1 MKGIHTSK
9 RPEQPKR
16 LERIPPLAA
25 EKWQLDPL
33 VTTTSQPKKRFI
45 EEQSAELPVWLEWV
59 RYLGSLLSPA
69 WFIALLTVLIWI
81 LLGDPQTIEALQSI
95 QRDEELKSGS
105 LWAVGVY
112 AFTAGYF
119 AMAVMSVAYPGN
131 RPPEA
136 VAFDG
141 EEARTAGRWWIIAI
155 VVIITAAV
163 PVRLIWIG
171 YGNGMTSLANDGWIV
186 LAVIVAVIVLAKLP
200 AELFEDTVHV
210 GHRIKSDRSLMDRS
224 KPAVDIARGFI
235 PNLKE
240 VFQTVRLLLSPFDAR
255 TTGARNPRM
264 RKTIFGFAIVI
275 FLGSLLMLAD
285 FVANP
290 VVSPQKVGMLAVAL
304 WAAASWIAFSSIFMV
319 YLPLRFGL
327 PSILAFV
334 AVGGLAFIF
343 SFWNNNHTP
352 CLDCAELTNERP
364 AFETFAKGWIGSRAD
379 LFAASRQAGR
389 KTPVYVV
396 AAAGGGIRA
405 GYWTAAALSAFEKQ
419 VPGFSCHVLAISG
432 VSGGSLGAAAFAAAL
447 ADHEDYT
454 CAPAAAETEVAP
466 FDPTDTTRTMLSK
479 DYLSPLL
486 AGMLFAD
493 GVQRLNPLPFDDYK
507 LPDRARAQERA
518 WEAGWR
524 EAAKSDRFA
533 DGFMALWPG
542 EKPGA
547 GVVPPLFLNGTIV
560 ETGHPITVAPF
571 GIAQDQAFSD
581 TFDLLKEWPMDLPL
595 STAVDMSTRFPYVSP
610 AATIEL
616 ETRQF
621 RVVDGGYFENS
632 GAHVAQQI
640 ARAFLG
646 AIGEEEAE
654 KIQIVPILIIND
666 LGRNA
671 DGKLTPEDLLQRPP
685 LGAPERES
693 WAAAELTSPVVA
705 ALSTRSARGLNA
717 EQELVRRFEPDCTI
731 VAAATGGDVALGWL
745 LSKDSTDLLDN
756 AAAALFDDDGNNVA
770 ALLRLS
776 SGGTGV
782 GSVQHCEG
790 PVPFLE
796 SNDGQE

>member
-1 MKGIHTSK
+1 MTPSGVGEETQS
-9 RPEQPKR
+9 
-16 LERIPPLAA
+16 LLIPTPAA
-25 EKWQLDPL
+25 
-33 VTTTSQPKKRFI
+33 KKRFV
-45 EEQSAELPVWLEWV
+45 EEQSADLPRWLEWA
-59 RYLGSLLSPA
+59 RYLGNLLSPA
-69 WFIALLTVLIWI
+69 WFIVLLTLLVCY
-81 LLGDPQTIEALQSI
+81 LLGHPQTIEALQTI
-95 QRDEELKSGS
+95 QQDEELKKSSG
-105 LWAVGVY
+105 WAVGLY

-119 AMAVMSVAYPGN
+119 TMALLSVAYPGN

-136 VAFDG
+136 VARDD
-141 EEARTAGRWWIIAI
+141 EAARTAGRWWIVCAVI
-155 VVIITAAV
+155 VITVAV
-163 PVRLIWIG
+163 PLRLVWIG
-171 YGNGMTSLANDGWIV
+171 YANGMPSLANDAW
-186 LAVIVAVIVLAKLP
+186 LALGAIAGLVILGKLSP
-200 AELFEDTVHV
+200 HLFEDDISAQPVISTDGSPV
-210 GHRIKSDRSLMDRS
+210 GTLKLLVQM
-224 KPAVDIARGFI
+224 VRGFI
-235 PNLKE
+235 PYLASLAQLSNMI
-240 VFQTVRLLLSPFDAR
+240 FSPFDAQ

-264 RKTIFGFAIVI
+264 RPAIFVIAVLI
-275 FLGSLLMLAD
+275 FLASLILLAG
-285 FVANP
+285 FVQEP
-290 VVSPQKVGMLAVAL
+290 VTGPQEYGMLAVAL

-319 YLPLRFGL
+319 YLPERYGL

-334 AVGGLAFIF
+334 TVGILAYVF

-364 AFETFAKGWIGSRAD
+364 AFEAFAKGWIESRAD
-379 LFAASRQAGR
+379 LFAASRQAGGR
-389 KTPVYVV
+389 TPVYVV

-447 ADHEDYT
+447 ADHEDYK
-454 CAPAAAETEVAP
+454 CAPAAAETETVP

-486 AGMLFAD
+486 AGMLYAD

-524 EAAKSDRFA
+524 EAAESDRFA

-581 TFDLLKEWPMDLPL
+581 TYDLLKEWPMDLPL

-666 LGRNA
+666 LGRNT

-756 AAAALFDDDGNNVA
+756 AAAALFDDDGNNVV
-770 ALLRLS
+770 ALLRPS

-782 GSVQHCEG
+782 GSVEHCEG

-796 SNDGQE
+796 SNEGQE